1 MKSFVRSPNLP
12 ERCAMLIYGERYA
25 GFLEKSLDSLKIES
39 ILMPDNPH
47 VDSRLAGHADL
58 SILHA
63 GGNQLFLAPFLKGSV
78 FAAHLQE
85 LGAEIRYPDV
95 VHGASY
101 PHDVQFNLCM
111 IKDRIILNPKTA
123 AESIVDYLTN
133 ISENCFVP
141 VRQGYSRCAAC
152 VVDGSSIIT
161 ADRGLA
167 AASDAAGL
175 HVLLI
180 HPGHIQL
187 NGYDYGFIGGASFK
201 IASDRLAFTGHLSNH
216 PDKGRILR
224 FLDDRGI
231 EPVFLS
237 KYPAFDI
244 GTAIPIL
251 EN

>member
-12 ERCAMLIYGERYA
+12 ERCAALIYGEKYA
-25 GFLEKSLDSLKIES
+25 GFLEKSLDSLGIES

-47 VDSRLAGHADL
+47 IDSRLMGHTDL
-58 SILHA
+58 SILHI
-63 GGNQLFLAPFLKGSV
+63 GENLMFLAPFLKGSA
-78 FAAHLQE
+78 FSAHLQE

-95 VHGASY
+95 AQGASY
-101 PHDVQFNLCM
+101 PHDAQFNLCM

-133 ISENCFVP
+133 ILENHFVP

-152 VVDGSSIIT
+152 VVDGRSIIT

-167 AASDAAGL
+167 AASEVSDL
-175 HVLLI
+175 QVLLI
-180 HPGHIQL
+180 QPGHIQL
-187 NGYDYGFIGGASFK
+187 DGYDYGFIGGASFK
-201 IASDRLAFTGHLSNH
+201 IASDKLAFTGHLSNH
-216 PDKGRILR
+216 PDKDRILR
-224 FLDDRGI
+224 FLNDRGI

-244 GTAIPIL
+244 GTAVPIL